1 MGGVRNRLGLV
12 ILLAATAAQGAGAAS
27 PQRQDAVAERGAK
40 VMPFALDKT
49 LHVFDKTDTGGV
61 QQVVTKQA
69 GDTEQRSLIRQHL
82 QHIAAAFAQGD
93 FSGPARIHGDQMPGL
108 AELNAGAKDL
118 KIVYSELPE
127 GGQIVYSSAR
137 PDLVQAIHR
146 YFDAQLSDHGRHA
159 VGGHQGHHP

>member
-1 MGGVRNRLGLV
+1 MFGARDSLALV
-12 ILLAATAAQGAGAAS
+12 MLLAAAFAQGAELAS

-49 LHVFDKTDTGGV
+49 LHVFDKTETGGV
-61 QQVVTKQA
+61 QQVVAKQV
-69 GDTEQRSLIRQHL
+69 GDTEQVNLIRQHL
-82 QHIAAAFAQGD
+82 QHIAASFAQGD
-93 FSGPARIHGDQMPGL
+93 FSGPARIHGDQMPVL
-108 AELNAGAKDL
+108 AELSAGAQDL
-118 KIVYSELPE
+118 KIVYSDLPQ
-127 GGQIVYSSAR
+127 GGQIVYASAR

>member
-1 MGGVRNRLGLV
+1 MVGVRDSLALV
-12 ILLAATAAQGAGAAS
+12 VLLAAPLAQAAKPAS

-40 VMPFALDKT
+40 VMPFALDKS
-49 LHVFDKTDTGGV
+49 LHVFDKTETGGV
-61 QQVVTKQA
+61 QQVVAKQA
-69 GDTEQRSLIRQHL
+69 GDTEQVNLIRQHL
-82 QHIAAAFAQGD
+82 QHIAASFAQGD

-108 AELNAGAKDL
+108 AELSAGAKGLKVEYSDL
-118 KIVYSELPE
+118 PQ